1 MERLME
7 KDLEKVVEEVVENG
21 LEKVA
26 WVHVRDGALLVARN
40 RGRRLF
46 YLPGGRREPEES
58 HAQTLVREVME
69 ELGVRL
75 DPSTM
80 RSVAE
85 VTAPRDGAPG
95 LVRMSC
101 YTAAHLGALGDLV
114 PAGEVVELGWFTVAD
129 YARVTVAE
137 QQVIDLLV
145 ARGQMAG

>member
-1 MERLME
+1 M
-7 KDLEKVVEEVVENG
+7 
-21 LEKVA
+21 EKVA
-26 WVHVRDGALLVARN
+26 WVHLRDGALLVARN

-46 YLPGGRREPEES
+46 YLPGGRREPDES

-69 ELGVRL
+69 ELGVRI

-101 YTAAHLGALGDLV
+101 YTTAHLGDLV

-129 YARVTVAE
+129 YGRVTVAE
-137 QQVIDLLV
+137 QQVIDVLV
-145 ARGQMAG
+145 ARGQMTG